1 MWINTASVSLSRS
14 QSTQDLGYPH
24 PIIDHSPDT
33 TAVVSGTLIP
43 DPFHATSATG
53 LLFMDQGSVLYLIW
67 HTATQAYEATKL
79 IPDPNEQSAHYGV
92 SRVLSHWDQGSV
104 LEVVC
109 IKLLLSSQHN
119 QKLSLF

>member
-1 MWINTASVSLSRS
+1 MWTNTASVSLSRS

-43 DPFHATSATG
+43 DPTFIMTVKVPYS
-53 LLFMDQGSVLYLIW
+53 LDQGSVLYLIW

-79 IPDPNEQSAHYGV
+79 IPDPSIAFSAQH
-92 SRVLSHWDQGSV
+92 RPMDQGSV